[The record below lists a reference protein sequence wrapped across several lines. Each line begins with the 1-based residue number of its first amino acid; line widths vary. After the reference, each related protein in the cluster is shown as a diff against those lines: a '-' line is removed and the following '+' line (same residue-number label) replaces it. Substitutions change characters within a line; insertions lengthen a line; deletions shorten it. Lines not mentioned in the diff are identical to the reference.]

1 MQKMLTQLEFKV
13 ADKIYHFVC
22 APDSP
27 LEHVKEALF
36 QFTKYVGSIEDTI
49 KAQQAEQAAQVA
61 QPAAPA
67 PLPSDHPLSE
77 AA

>member
-13 ADKIYHFVC
+13 ADRIYNFVC

-36 QFTKYVGSIEDTI
+36 QFSKYVGAIEDAI
-49 KAQQAEQAAQVA
+49 KAQQVA
-61 QPAAPA
+61 QQAKEAEEAQATDQPKV
-67 PLPSDHPLSE
+67 E